1 MIQRLSAG
9 QASDA
14 ANAELL
20 VQVLAFLR
28 RILSVRNLCVYS
40 AHLGIAGGARSLPLE
55 QHIAA
60 QPLLTT
66 HQLYMK
72 PGDAAGSSELMHA
85 ATAALRASGAAGASL
100 ARVLEEPY
108 APNQYYMAARR
119 SATYGYSLHY
129 TRLQPPSPTVTD
141 SILCGDSLH
150 HLQVMPPWYA
160 ATAST
165 TCGHGLGPTARSRRG
180 TVGLEQQLQCRHL
193 GRLARKVD
201 IEDACG
207 TPRATPCERRRRR
220 QAQSGEACGPGRW
233 ALRRWWPRTLGWI
246 GGGAHVRPFAP

>member
-40 AHLGIAGGARSLPLE
+40 AHLSIAGGARSLPLE

-72 PGDAAGSSELMHA
+72 PGDAAGSFELMHA

-129 TRLQPPSPTVTD
+129 IWLQP
-141 SILCGDSLH
+141 LLH
-150 HLQVMPPWYA
+150 MV
-160 ATAST
+160 TAST
-165 TCGHGLGPTARSRRG
+165 VLHLPRSGARGCPTPPSTASTATTAPSASTSRAHPACRRG
-180 TVGLEQQLQCRHL
+180 CS
-193 GRLARKVD
+193 GRRRLS
-201 IEDACG
+201 
-207 TPRATPCERRRRR
+207 RATRAFPCTPL
-220 QAQSGEACGPGRW
+220 SPSTG
-233 ALRRWWPRTLGWI
+233 
-246 GGGAHVRPFAP
+246 

>member
-40 AHLGIAGGARSLPLE
+40 AHLGIAGGKRSLPLE

-108 APNQYYMAARR
+108 AANQYYMAARR
-119 SATYGYSLHY
+119 SATYGFVSSTYGYSLY
-129 TRLQPPSPTVTD
+129 YIWLQPLPYYM
-141 SILCGDSLH
+141 CRAQEH
-150 HLQVMPPWYA
+150 A
-160 ATAST
+160 AARRRLRRPQRPRRPRRPAPREPIQPA
-165 TCGHGLGPTARSRRG
+165 GVAALGGGGFPARPALSHVRR
-180 TVGLEQQLQCRHL
+180 C
-193 GRLARKVD
+193 
-201 IEDACG
+201 
-207 TPRATPCERRRRR
+207 PRA
-220 QAQSGEACGPGRW
+220 
-233 ALRRWWPRTLGWI
+233 L
-246 GGGAHVRPFAP
+246 VRV